1 MLSYRHGFHAGNH
14 GDVIKHLCQLLILE
28 KLKEKNKPFIYLDT
42 HSGAGIY
49 DLASEESKKTEEH
62 IHGVSKL
69 ESYQGD
75 NPAILH
81 YLELLKPYLNDSSY
95 PGSPELAR
103 IASREQDKL
112 IFMELH
118 NTEIGNLK
126 RKIRANN
133 VMIHHRDGLE
143 GLLALLPPK
152 PNRGMVLIDP
162 SYELADDYN
171 LVSKAVT
178 SAVRKWPTGT
188 FAIWYPILGQRSI
201 MKQRRC
207 VTMLEELSLLPV
219 KNLLLAE
226 LIVEQDTA
234 DSGMIGSGM
243 AIINA
248 PWQFY
253 PKIQSV
259 LSELVEMLGQ
269 DRHAKS
275 NLEWKVE
282 GE

>member
-62 IHGVSKL
+62 IHGVIKL